1 MDRVFRHAAE
11 YADRVLWIPAQ
22 PHETLYPIIAR
33 ACAVV
38 LPSRID
44 NFPNACIEAMALERI
59 VIGTRG
65 NGFEQLITD
74 GESGFLC
81 EVDDAAG
88 LLATIERVLALTSD
102 TSRSIGRRAE
112 ERIRILAPENTV
124 SALLDCYLDAMDMHR
139 KQIVSPR
146 IACVA
151 SAG

>member
-1 MDRVFRHAAE
+1 
-11 YADRVLWIPAQ
+11 
-22 PHETLYPIIAR
+22 
-33 ACAVV
+33 
-38 LPSRID
+38 
-44 NFPNACIEAMALERI
+44 MALERI